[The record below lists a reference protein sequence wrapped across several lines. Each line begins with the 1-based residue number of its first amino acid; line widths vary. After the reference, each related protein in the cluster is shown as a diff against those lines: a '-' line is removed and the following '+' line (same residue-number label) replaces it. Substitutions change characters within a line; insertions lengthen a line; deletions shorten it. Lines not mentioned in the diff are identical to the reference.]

1 MLKIGQSKNA
11 IALFM
16 AVLAAMFAPAAFAQS
31 AFDPLTTGV
40 SFVDAIAAVMAV
52 AAILAALYTTL
63 RGVVLILGFI
73 RRG

>member
-1 MLKIGQSKNA
+1 MSSLMTKKSA
-11 IALFM
+11 FLAVFM
-16 AVLAAMFAPAAFAQS
+16 AMVAMLAGPAAAQS